1 MGWSHCFWV
10 KLHWTFTTCL
20 SKPVVWVKGIW
31 YLQKCIEWQ
40 HCDVFH
46 GRHFKFKR
54 KFNIVCNY
62 YFHFLYPRLS
72 TFHQQHCFVQSTLLS
87 VISSRWQTK
96 RSLTFNT
103 KKHFSVHGSDFKSF
117 PVLFDCM
124 FVIASGMFGC
134 LLAAVGC
141 AFGDDKDPEES
152 NEEPRVW
159 WAWICMDEN
168 SMLSI
173 FNRENRLLLLVVFCF
188 LFLFFCC
195 CCLCCI

>member
-1 MGWSHCFWV
+1 M
-10 KLHWTFTTCL
+10 
-20 SKPVVWVKGIW
+20 
-31 YLQKCIEWQ
+31 QKCIEWQ

-134 LLAAVGC
+134 LLTAVGC

-152 NEEPRVW
+152 NEEPRV
-159 WAWICMDEN
+159 
-168 SMLSI
+168 
-173 FNRENRLLLLVVFCF
+173 
-188 LFLFFCC
+188 
-195 CCLCCI
+195 

>member
-1 MGWSHCFWV
+1 M
-10 KLHWTFTTCL
+10 
-20 SKPVVWVKGIW
+20 WVKGI
-31 YLQKCIEWQ
+31 
-40 HCDVFH
+40 CDIWKNVLN
-46 GRHFKFKR
+46 GNIVCRHFKFKR

-62 YFHFLYPRLS
+62 YFHFLYHRLS

-134 LLAAVGC
+134 LLTAVGC
-141 AFGDDKDPEES
+141 AFGDEQTVVVGCFFFFFCFFFVVVVVVFFLKTLNFCFCSWGGGRDGGDFSSCP
-152 NEEPRVW
+152 VLFVL
-159 WAWICMDEN
+159 
-168 SMLSI
+168 SMS
-173 FNRENRLLLLVVFCF
+173 LLLRKYFCF
-188 LFLFFCC
+188 S
-195 CCLCCI
+195 

>member
-1 MGWSHCFWV
+1 MWV
-10 KLHWTFTTCL
+10 KR
-20 SKPVVWVKGIW
+20 I
-31 YLQKCIEWQ
+31 
-40 HCDVFH
+40 CDICKNVLN
-46 GRHFKFKR
+46 G
-54 KFNIVCNY
+54 NIVIIVCNY

-134 LLAAVGC
+134 LLTAVGC

-152 NEEPRVW
+152 NEEPRV
-159 WAWICMDEN
+159 
-168 SMLSI
+168 
-173 FNRENRLLLLVVFCF
+173 
-188 LFLFFCC
+188 
-195 CCLCCI
+195 

>member
-1 MGWSHCFWV
+1 MWV
-10 KLHWTFTTCL
+10 KR
-20 SKPVVWVKGIW
+20 I
-31 YLQKCIEWQ
+31 
-40 HCDVFH
+40 CDICKNVLN
-46 GRHFKFKR
+46 GNIVCRHFKFKR

-152 NEEPRVW
+152 NEEPRV
-159 WAWICMDEN
+159 
-168 SMLSI
+168 
-173 FNRENRLLLLVVFCF
+173 
-188 LFLFFCC
+188 
-195 CCLCCI
+195 

>member
-1 MGWSHCFWV
+1 M
-10 KLHWTFTTCL
+10 
-20 SKPVVWVKGIW
+20 WVKGI
-31 YLQKCIEWQ
+31 
-40 HCDVFH
+40 CDICKNVLNGNIVMYFMV
-46 GRHFKFKR
+46 GIFKFKR

-134 LLAAVGC
+134 LLTAVGC

-152 NEEPRVW
+152 NEEPRV
-159 WAWICMDEN
+159 
-168 SMLSI
+168 
-173 FNRENRLLLLVVFCF
+173 
-188 LFLFFCC
+188 
-195 CCLCCI
+195 

>member
-1 MGWSHCFWV
+1 M
-10 KLHWTFTTCL
+10 
-20 SKPVVWVKGIW
+20 WVKGI
-31 YLQKCIEWQ
+31 
-40 HCDVFH
+40 CDICKNVLN
-46 GRHFKFKR
+46 GNIVCRHFKFKR

-117 PVLFDCM
+117 PVVFDCM

-134 LLAAVGC
+134 LLTAVGC

-152 NEEPRVW
+152 NEEPRV
-159 WAWICMDEN
+159 
-168 SMLSI
+168 
-173 FNRENRLLLLVVFCF
+173 
-188 LFLFFCC
+188 
-195 CCLCCI
+195 